1 VEIRLA
7 SSCVLHRLS
16 STLPQALREEAIP
29 SFLPDAGAHLQELPW
44 GCGHVRGGALHAHSD
59 GEGGGGHAVTYLGP
73 WWRSFHVD

>member
-1 VEIRLA
+1 MSA
-7 SSCVLHRLS
+7 SAVYVLDLKGKV
-16 STLPQALREEAIP
+16 LK
-29 SFLPDAGAHLQELPW
+29 GAHLQELPW

>member
-1 VEIRLA
+1 MSA
-7 SSCVLHRLS
+7 SAVYVLDLK
-16 STLPQALREEAIP
+16 
-29 SFLPDAGAHLQELPW
+29 GKELPW